1 MLRED
6 LYTEPLSY
14 SLQKD
19 DAMETAVEDE
29 GRVLL
34 TEQTNETASSPE
46 GAPYPDSKVH
56 TVRLPS

>member
-6 LYTEPLSY
+6 LYTELLSY
-14 SLQKD
+14 SLQRD
-19 DAMETAVEDE
+19 DATETAVEDE

-34 TEQTNETASSPE
+34 TEQIDETASSAE
-46 GAPYPDSKVH
+46 GAPYPDSKVR